1 MPAVSARAVTSRGSC
16 PVLLP
21 RLANSSLRIRRE
33 GRVRNGAA
41 KKIERFL
48 EGAIVL
54 FLRWHVGLRARFFST
69 FRLEVT
75 AERGLALDIGAR
87 LQVGGHL
94 LEHLNVR
101 LDAFRL
107 D

>member
-1 MPAVSARAVTSRGSC
+1 MPR
-16 PVLLP
+16 PY
-21 RLANSSLRIRRE
+21 
-33 GRVRNGAA
+33 GAA

-48 EGAIVL
+48 ERAIVL
-54 FLRWHVGLRARFFST
+54 FLRRNVGLRARLFSA

-75 AERGLALDIGAR
+75 AERGLAFDICAR
-87 LQVGGHL
+87 LLVGGHL
-94 LEHLNVR
+94 SEHLNVR

>member
-1 MPAVSARAVTSRGSC
+1 MPAVSARVVTSRGSC
-16 PVLLP
+16 QVLFR
-21 RLANSSLRIRRE
+21 RLANSSRRIRRE
-33 GRVRNGAA
+33 CRVRNGAA
-41 KKIERFL
+41 KKIERFF
-48 EGAIVL
+48 ERAVIL
-54 FLRWHVGLRARFFST
+54 FLRRHVRLRAQFFSA

-75 AERGLALDIGAR
+75 AERGLAFDIGAR
-87 LQVGGHL
+87 LQIGGQL